1 MMRILSPVPRLPR
14 VGLACLAA
22 VVLFSA
28 CGGEADPATE
38 TIQHTTSPPPTTAVP
53 PTTTTTLPPT
63 TTAPPSTTTT
73 LPPPTT
79 TAPTTTTAPEASDGV
94 EVLDIGAETTWRDIY
109 GTLTASEKACMG
121 DAVGEDLEWVLQQ
134 VVLTEDETRLWD
146 ASIYPCLS
154 TPLVEAVFLAGVV
167 YGMELEGMDVGEEQE
182 ACLQEVIAEMDGAA
196 LLLGIASQVDE
207 PDEAARM
214 ERTAQLLEL
223 MAGFLRCT
231 PGFDMG
237 DGEDAFL
244 GEDIFSSGW
253 SCPLGTNSD
262 GVDAAARLGL
272 GESVE
277 GVLESDGDAGV
288 FVFGA
293 VEGEFYEVE
302 VGLGSLSDSFVAVCD
317 ADGYEL
323 AWNDDWVDYPGSRLL
338 WKAPASGDFYVGVSG
353 DGGGSYTLVVEEVAP
368 VEMEGSVEGVLENAE
383 DVAYFVF
390 GAVEGELYEIG
401 VGLGTLS
408 DSIVAVYD
416 ADRYEWAWND
426 NRPDGGLASH
436 LYWKA
441 PASGDFYVG
450 VSGDG
455 GGSYILTAAVSDI
468 VDDHSDLSDGAT
480 VVDVGESVEG
490 VLEYPEDVDYF
501 VFGAVEGELYEI
513 DVILGT
519 LFDSGI
525 RVYDADE
532 FQLAWNEDQQDSL
545 ASRLVWKAPATGDFY
560 VEVSGDGQGSYTL
573 AVGVSDIVDD
583 YSDGVDGAARVGLGE
598 AVEGVLNYAED
609 VDVFVFGA
617 VEGELYEIE
626 VGLGTLSDSIVEV
639 YDAEGLELAWND
651 DQQDSLASHLFW
663 SAPVSGDFY
672 VEVSGFGEGSYT
684 LTVAVSDVVDDYS
697 DQVEGAAMVE
707 VGESVEGVL
716 DYPGDVDYFV
726 FGAVEGVLYEIEVIL
741 GTLSDSAT
749 EVYDSDGVE
758 LAWNDDYGDS
768 LASRIEWR
776 SPAGGD
782 YFIEVW
788 GYGEGS
794 YTLSVEVSE

>member
-38 TIQHTTSPPPTTAVP
+38 TIQHTTSSPPTTAVP

-109 GTLTASEKACMG
+109 DTLTASEKACMG
-121 DAVGEDLEWVLQQ
+121 DAVGEDLEWVLHQ

-167 YGMELEGMDVGEEQE
+167 YGMELEGMDVGEEQK
-182 ACLQEVIAEMDGAA
+182 ACLQEVIAEMDGAT
-196 LLLGIASQVDE
+196 LLLGIASQVEE
-207 PDEAARM
+207 PDQAAQM
-214 ERTAQLLEL
+214 ESAAQLLEL

-231 PGFDMG
+231 PGFDLG

-244 GEDIFSSGW
+244 DEDVYSSGW
-253 SCPLGTNSD
+253 SCPLGTTSD

-288 FVFGA
+288 FVFES
-293 VEGEFYEVE
+293 VEGQLYEIEVE
-302 VGLGSLSDSFVAVCD
+302 LGSLSDSTLALCN

-323 AWNDDWVDYPGSRLL
+323 AWNDDRSVGDPASRLF
-338 WKAPASGDFYVGVSG
+338 WRAPVGGDVYVGVSG
-353 DGGGSYTLVVEEVAP
+353 Y
-368 VEMEGSVEGVLENAE
+368 
-383 DVAYFVF
+383 
-390 GAVEGELYEIG
+390 
-401 VGLGTLS
+401 
-408 DSIVAVYD
+408 
-416 ADRYEWAWND
+416 
-426 NRPDGGLASH
+426 
-436 LYWKA
+436 
-441 PASGDFYVG
+441 
-450 VSGDG
+450 
-455 GGSYILTAAVSDI
+455 
-468 VDDHSDLSDGAT
+468 
-480 VVDVGESVEG
+480 
-490 VLEYPEDVDYF
+490 
-501 VFGAVEGELYEI
+501 
-513 DVILGT
+513 
-519 LFDSGI
+519 
-525 RVYDADE
+525 
-532 FQLAWNEDQQDSL
+532 
-545 ASRLVWKAPATGDFY
+545 
-560 VEVSGDGQGSYTL
+560 
-573 AVGVSDIVDD
+573 
-583 YSDGVDGAARVGLGE
+583 
-598 AVEGVLNYAED
+598 
-609 VDVFVFGA
+609 
-617 VEGELYEIE
+617 
-626 VGLGTLSDSIVEV
+626 
-639 YDAEGLELAWND
+639 
-651 DQQDSLASHLFW
+651 
-663 SAPVSGDFY
+663 
-672 VEVSGFGEGSYT
+672 GEGSYT
-684 LTVAVSDVVDDYS
+684 LTVAVSDIVDDYS
-697 DQVEGAAMVE
+697 NGVVGAAGVE
-707 VGESVEGVL
+707 VGEAVEGVL
-716 DYPGDVDYFV
+716 EYPDDVDYFV
-726 FGAVEGVLYEIEVIL
+726 FGAVEGVLYEIEVGLGSLSDSAVAVRDSDGYELAWNDDRSVGDPVSRLFWRAPVGGNFHVEVSGYGEGSYTVTVGVSDIVDDYADQVEGAAMVEVGEAVEGVLEYPDDVDYFVFGAVEGVLYEIEVGLDSLSDSAVAVQDSYGLVLGSNDDYGDSLASRLVWKAPGSGDLYVEVSGYGEGSYTLTVGVSDIVDDYADGMEGAARVGLGEAVDGVLEYADDVDAFVFGAEEGVLYEIEVIL
-741 GTLSDSAT
+741 GTLSDSAI